1 MYREVSESVLLV
13 GVEGE
18 AEMMFAQH
26 IAHENQSYALPVGLC
41 GEERREE
48 FLFHFGTYAVVALSV
63 ISRVRPSRLMV
74 IVPSC
79 PMLSAEFFTMLVSTC
94 SNKDSSIGAV
104 MLS

>member
-26 IAHENQSYALPVGLC
+26 IAHENQSYALSVGLC

-48 FLFHFGTYAVVALSV
+48 FLFHFGTYAVAVVSDFEGAPFKTDCYCAVLSDALR
-63 ISRVRPSRLMV
+63 RV
-74 IVPSC
+74 
-79 PMLSAEFFTMLVSTC
+79 FTMLVSTC